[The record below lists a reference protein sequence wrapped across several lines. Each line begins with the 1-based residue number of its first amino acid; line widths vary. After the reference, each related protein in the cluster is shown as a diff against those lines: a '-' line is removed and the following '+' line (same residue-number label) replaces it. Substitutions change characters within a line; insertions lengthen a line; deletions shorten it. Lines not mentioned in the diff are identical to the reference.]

1 MIDKLNLFRVKVF
14 QPEKL
19 IAGDI
24 NKNSWAIMDLVK
36 NSNDI
41 DLIIIPFGAISG
53 FYKNQSLSNLKP
65 LKYKVTETLSTL
77 NSIAQIPIIVND
89 ITGLYYLDNRNLNP
103 VKIENNKIKIQ
114 LEDFTISFIDDID
127 KIFESAQIHD
137 SLMEDLVVFYDPS
150 GITFPFTTTKI
161 YKNSAL
167 ALFNS
172 NKVNEEITY
181 FRPYFYTRGSWICS
195 GSSTTT
201 FDIEPRSYD
210 SDEKPTDDSLYLKT
224 KIRKYWTI
232 ENKEDLNFFNP
243 AISYIVNYDP
253 EYCRMTF
260 EQQIK
265 GTVEKLKSLG
275 NNSKCFIGVSGGSD
289 STLSLLVTYCAYKQL
304 GWDVSNIFGVSMP
317 CFGTTDRTKNNAA
330 KLIEGLG
337 VTYREINIEN
347 SVTTFL
353 NDLGHP
359 LDNTNTTYENAQ
371 ARMRMMMLF
380 GLSNDLGGIVIG
392 TGDLSEH
399 WLGWCTFGGDDLAGY
414 NPNCRVLKTTVL
426 QIIRYLCTIEA
437 IKIWDFANIVDT
449 LTSIVSTPISPE
461 LVKGGSDTQ
470 KSEDILGPYILH
482 DIFIT
487 GLCLGW
493 GEGKIKDFA
502 RIYTDYSEET
512 IAITYSTN
520 LKRFSQNQFKRS
532 INIPG
537 PKVGYL
543 DSDILDNINMPI
555 DFKL

>member
-1 MIDKLNLFRVKVF
+1 MIDRLNLFRVKVF

-19 IAGDI
+19 MAGAID
-24 NKNSWAIMDLVK
+24 KNSLPIMDLVK
-36 NSNDI
+36 NSNNI
-41 DLIIIPFGAISG
+41 DLIIVPFGAISG
-53 FYKNQSLSNLKP
+53 CYKNQSLSNLKP
-65 LKYKVTETLSTL
+65 LRYKVTETLSTL
-77 NSIAQIPIIVND
+77 NSVAQIPIIIND
-89 ITGLYYLDNRNLNP
+89 ITGLYYLDDRNSNP

-127 KIFESAQIHD
+127 KTFKSTQIHD
-137 SLMEDLVVFYDPS
+137 LLMEDLIVFYDPS
-150 GITFPFTTTKI
+150 SITFPATTTKI

-167 ALFNS
+167 ILFNS
-172 NKVNEEITY
+172 DEVNKKVP
-181 FRPYFYTRGSWICS
+181 FFYTRGFFNCPIN
-195 GSSTTT
+195 TI
-201 FDIEPRSYD
+201 DIEPRSYE
-210 SDEKPTDDSLYLKT
+210 SDERPTNDSSYLKT
-224 KIRKYWTI
+224 KIRRYWTI
-232 ENKEDLNFFNP
+232 ENKEGLNFFNP
-243 AISYIVNYDP
+243 AFSHIINYDP

-275 NNSKCFIGVSGGSD
+275 NNAKCFIGVSGGSD

-304 GWDVSNIFGVSMP
+304 GWDISNIFGVSMP
-317 CFGTTDRTKNNAA
+317 CFGTTNRTKNNAA
-330 KLIEGLG
+330 KLIAGLG

-353 NDLGHP
+353 TDLGHS
-359 LDNTNTTYENAQ
+359 LDNTNVTYENAQ

-414 NPNCRVLKTTVL
+414 NPNKWVLKTTVL
-426 QIIRYLCTIEA
+426 QIIKYLCTVEA
-437 IKIWDFANIVDT
+437 NEIWDFTNIVDI
-449 LTSIVSTPISPE
+449 LISIVSTPISPE
-461 LVKGGSDTQ
+461 LVKGGSDSQ

-493 GEGKIKDFA
+493 GEEKIKEFA
-502 RIYTDYSEET
+502 RVYTNYSEET
-512 IAITYSTN
+512 IEITYSKN
-520 LKRFSQNQFKRS
+520 LKRFSQNQFKRC

-543 DSDILDNINMPI
+543 DSYILDNINMPT
-555 DFKL
+555 DFTL